1 LRISIQTLVQKSD
14 KKKDLIPKSF
24 LQSGNDLQ
32 LSQSISFKH
41 PTLQEVIDIDKDRLG
56 LYSENMYYSMVNV
69 FLTDPYDYMVFLD
82 DKGIDYETVKPFD
95 VFCMLFKD
103 YLDKIKGLSSQYT
116 DEQLMNI
123 FQNNIYFGAFKFF
136 LGVESFFIAKDSEG
150 NDVIG
155 YNDGQFLMD
164 STIYDFV
171 TEFIRKINGIPE
183 VDKINPED
191 EWAKQIL
198 IEDEREKLKK
208 QAKKR
213 EKDDEDA
220 NKDRLGNLISSLTW
234 SCNGGITPFNRNQ
247 LHMYDLIDG
256 IDRTNKLLSYKNT
269 MTGLY
274 SGCVDKKKINFNE
287 LHWST

>member
-1 LRISIQTLVQKSD
+1 MQTHVQTND

-24 LQSGNDLQ
+24 LQSGNNLQ
-32 LSQSISFKH
+32 INSEISFKH
-41 PTLQEVIDIDKDRLG
+41 PVLQEVIDIDKDHLG

-103 YLDKIKGLSSQYT
+103 YIEKLQTMATEYSE
-116 DEQLMNI
+116 EQLMVI
-123 FQNNIYFGAFKFF
+123 LENNIYFSAFKFF
-136 LGVESFFIAKDSEG
+136 LGIESFFIAKDQNGESA
-150 NDVIG
+150 IG
-155 YNDGQFLMD
+155 YGENQFLMNSD
-164 STIYDFV
+164 IYDCI
-171 TEFIRKINGIPE
+171 TEFVRKINGIPDSE
-183 VDKINPED
+183 KIYPED

-198 IEDEREKLKK
+198 IEDEREKIKK
-208 QAKKR
+208 RTKKR
-213 EKDDEDA
+213 EKGEEET

-256 IDRTNKLLSYKNT
+256 INRTDKLLHYRNT
-269 MTGLY
+269 MIGYY
-274 SGCVDKKKINFNE
+274 SGCIEKKHINFNE
-287 LHWST
+287 VHWSS

>member
-1 LRISIQTLVQKSD
+1 MLMPAKMN
-14 KKKDLIPKSF
+14 KKKELIPKSF
-24 LQSGNDLQ
+24 LQSGNDLKITA
-32 LSQSISFKH
+32 SIRFKH
-41 PTLQEVIDIDKDRLG
+41 PTLQEVIDIDKDHFG
-56 LYSENMYYSMVNV
+56 LYSENMYYDMVNV

-82 DKGIDYETVKPFD
+82 DKGIDYESVKPFD

-103 YLDKIKGLSSQYT
+103 YINKILKLSDQLT
-116 DEQLMNI
+116 DEQLNI
-123 FQNNIYFGAFKFF
+123 MFQNNIYFSAFKFF
-136 LGVESFFIAKDSEG
+136 LGVESFFISKDSEG

-155 YNDGQFLMD
+155 YGDSQFLMD
-164 STIYDFV
+164 STTYDYVAEFV
-171 TEFIRKINGIPE
+171 RKVNGITDSE
-183 VDKINPED
+183 RINPED

-198 IEDEREKLKK
+198 IDDEREKLKK

-213 EKDDEDA
+213 EEDGDDA
-220 NKDRLGNLISSLTW
+220 NNDRLGKFISSITW

-256 IDRTNKLLSYKNT
+256 VNRTDKLLNYRNT

-274 SGCVDKKKINFNE
+274 SGCIEKKNINFNE

>member
-1 LRISIQTLVQKSD
+1 MQTHVQMND
-14 KKKDLIPKSF
+14 KKDLIPKSF

-32 LSQSISFKH
+32 LHSTLKFKH
-41 PTLQEVIDIDKDRLG
+41 PILQEVIDIDKEHLG
-56 LYSENMYYSMVNV
+56 LYSEAMYYSMVNV

-82 DKGIDYETVKPFD
+82 DRNIDYEKTTSFE
-95 VFCMLFKD
+95 VFCLLFND
-103 YLDKIKGLSSQYT
+103 YIDRILNSDRIS
-116 DEQLMNI
+116 DEEKAVL
-123 FQNNIYFGAFKFF
+123 FVNNVYFSAFKFF
-136 LGVESFFIAKDSEG
+136 LGVESFFIAQNREGEKIIVNKDGEFLLNSEMFT
-150 NDVIG
+150 
-155 YNDGQFLMD
+155 Y
-164 STIYDFV
+164 V

-183 VDKINPED
+183 GERINPED

-213 EKDDEDA
+213 EKGEEEV

-256 IDRTNKLLSYKNT
+256 INRTDKLLHYQNT
-269 MTGLY
+269 MNGYY
-274 SGCVDKKKINFNE
+274 SGCIEKKNINFNE
-287 LHWST
+287 VHWST

>member
-1 LRISIQTLVQKSD
+1 MQTHAQTND
-14 KKKDLIPKSF
+14 KKKELIPKSF

-32 LSQSISFKH
+32 ITTSISFKH
-41 PTLQEVIDIDKDRLG
+41 PILQDVIDIDKEHLG

-95 VFCMLFKD
+95 VFCLLFND
-103 YLDKIKGLSSQYT
+103 YIERIQGLANECSE
-116 DEQLMNI
+116 EQILKL
-123 FQNNIYFGAFKFF
+123 FQNNIYFSAFKFF
-136 LGVESFFIAKDSEG
+136 FGIESFFIAKDPDGEKA
-150 NDVIG
+150 IG
-155 YNDGQFLMD
+155 YGEGQFLMNSD
-164 STIYDFV
+164 IYDYI
-171 TEFIRKINGIPE
+171 TEFVRKINGIPDGE
-183 VDKINPED
+183 RIYPED

-198 IEDEREKLKK
+198 IEDEREKIKK

-213 EKDDEDA
+213 EKGDEET

-256 IDRTNKLLSYKNT
+256 INRTDKLLHYKNT
-269 MTGLY
+269 MVGYY
-274 SGCVDKKKINFNE
+274 SGCIEKKNINFNE
-287 LHWST
+287 LHWSA